1 MIQGINISKSFGD
14 KQILN
19 KANIKIEQGKAVVIM
34 GPSGSGKTTL
44 LRSISLLD
52 KPDSG
57 TVVIDDEKFVFPNN
71 NDFKKPYPKVTVVY
85 QQLFLWPHLTN
96 RENITLAVENTNYAK
111 QLDELIDYLNMVKF
125 IDNYP
130 NQSSVGQKQRVAIA
144 RALILNPEYI
154 FFDEITSA
162 LDAKQIE
169 AIIKIINDLKNKNIG
184 IFFITHHNH
193 VAERI
198 GDNVIHLNETE

>member
-1 MIQGINISKSFGD
+1 MLQGINISKSYGN
-14 KQILN
+14 KQVLKMIT
-19 KANIKIEQGKAVVIM
+19 IKIEKGKATVVM

-44 LRSISLLD
+44 LRNLSLLD
-52 KPDSG
+52 RPDSG
-57 TVVIDDEKFVFPNN
+57 KVVIDDQELIFPNDN
-71 NDFKKPYPKVTVVY
+71 IFKKPYPKVTVVY

-96 RENITLAVENTNYAK
+96 RENITLAVESGDYKK
-111 QLDELIDYLNMVKF
+111 QLNELISYLGMTKF

-162 LDAKQIE
+162 LDTKQIE
-169 AIIKIINDLKNKNIG
+169 TIIKIINDLKNKNIG

-193 VAERI
+193 VAKKI
-198 GDNVIHLNETE
+198 GDSVIHLKETE

>member
-1 MIQGINISKSFGD
+1 MIKGINISKSFGNNNV
-14 KQILN
+14 LN
-19 KANIKIEQGKAVVIM
+19 KVNIKIKQGEAVVVM

-44 LRSISLLD
+44 LRSLALLD

-57 TVVIDDEKFVFPNN
+57 KVVVDDKEFVFPNDS
-71 NDFKKPYPKVTVVY
+71 DFKKPYPKVTVVY

-96 RENITLAVENTNYAK
+96 RENITLAVENTDYAT
-111 QLDELIDYLNMVKF
+111 QLDELIDYLGMGKF

-144 RALILNPEYI
+144 RALILNPKYI

-162 LDAKQIE
+162 LDEKQVNN
-169 AIIKIINDLKNKNIG
+169 IIKIIDDLKRKNIG

-193 VAERI
+193 VAEKI
-198 GDNVIHLNETE
+198 GDSIIHMNETE

>member
-1 MIQGINISKSFGD
+1 MIQGINISKSFGNKQVLD
-14 KQILN
+14 KV
-19 KANIKIEQGKAVVIM
+19 NIEIEQGKAVVIM

-44 LRSISLLD
+44 LRSLALLD
-52 KPDSG
+52 EPDSG
-57 TVVIDDEKFVFPNN
+57 TVVIDDIKFVFPNN
-71 NDFKKPYPKVTVVY
+71 KDLKKPYPKVTVVY

-96 RENITLAVENTNYAK
+96 RENIILAVENTNYVK
-111 QLDELIDYLNMVKF
+111 KLDGLIDYLGITKF

-162 LDAKQIE
+162 LDTKQVE
-169 AIIKIINDLKNKNIG
+169 AIIKIINNLKNKNIG

-193 VAERI
+193 VAEKI
-198 GDNVIHLNETE
+198 GDKIIHLDETE